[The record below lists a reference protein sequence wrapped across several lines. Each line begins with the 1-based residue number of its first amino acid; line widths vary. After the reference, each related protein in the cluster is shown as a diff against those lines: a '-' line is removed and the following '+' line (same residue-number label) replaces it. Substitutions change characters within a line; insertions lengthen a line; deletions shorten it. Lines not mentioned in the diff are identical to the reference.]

1 MRQGKKGNTMA
12 RSEAEILKAVMV
24 EASRLGMRVFRNN
37 VGLFE
42 TADGRK
48 IRTGLFKGS
57 GDLIGWYKG
66 TFVSIEVKRKGGK
79 PSKEQINWHNQVL
92 ASGGFSCIIDDEKK
106 LKKMLTD
113 YIEMR

>member
-1 MRQGKKGNTMA
+1 MA
-12 RSEAEILKAVMV
+12 RSEAEILKAVMM

-42 TADGRK
+42 TIDGRK
-48 IRTGLFKGS
+48 VKTGLFKGS

-66 TFVSIEVKRKGGK
+66 AFVSIEVKRKGGK
-79 PSKEQINWHNQVL
+79 PSPAQINWHEQVL

-106 LKKMLTD
+106 LKNMLTD
-113 YIEMR
+113 YLKLR